1 MLVMW
6 MRRFYFLSGKA
17 CWFSLTDSF
26 LPSLLSHWLCAEKG
40 RGREREGASLGD
52 GNLEAEGFQGKRNKP
67 GGEILCSFL
76 SLMRLSS
83 GSER

>member
-1 MLVMW
+1 MLVIW

-17 CWFSLTDSF
+17 WFSLTDS
-26 LPSLLSHWLCAEKG
+26 LLASLLSHWLCAEKG
-40 RGREREGASLGD
+40 RRREGEGASLGD